1 MKKLIE
7 TMAALAVAFVLVGTM
22 VGCGQAVPDQGEVDT
37 TTDSTEDM
45 EKQMKDA
52 AEKSQS
58 DQKGGG
64 GGTPPGGGGT
74 PPGGGGTPPGGG
86 GTPPSGGG
94 TPPTPN
100 P

>member
-37 TTDSTEDM
+37 TTSNSEDM
-45 EKQMKDA
+45 EKEMKASAD
-52 AEKSQS
+52 KSKE
-58 DQKGGG
+58 DQKGAG

-74 PPGGGGTPPGGG
+74 PPGGGGTPP
-86 GTPPSGGG
+86 
-94 TPPTPN
+94 TPN